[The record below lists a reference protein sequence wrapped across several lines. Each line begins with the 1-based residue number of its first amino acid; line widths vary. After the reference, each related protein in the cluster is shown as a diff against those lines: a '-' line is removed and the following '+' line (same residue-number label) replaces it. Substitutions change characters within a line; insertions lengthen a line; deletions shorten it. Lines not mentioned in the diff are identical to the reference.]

1 MVIKIL
7 PIFAENYLFPVGLV
21 NNQGFKPTELKMIE
35 VIIEENVETLTLV
48 SYCKC
53 RGGASTGHSSNTTL
67 HSLHSFSKVQEALEL
82 LVSGKRN
89 TLMDCPN

>member
-35 VIIEENVETLTLV
+35 VIIEENVETLTFV

-53 RGGASTGHSSNTTL
+53 
-67 HSLHSFSKVQEALEL
+67 
-82 LVSGKRN
+82 
-89 TLMDCPN
+89 